1 MPTTSGYNIMLK
13 EQTMKTPNELINEF
27 MANNKITKVKASVP
41 KDFKVRYTFKK
52 PSVFKVREHL

>member
-1 MPTTSGYNIMLK
+1 
-13 EQTMKTPNELINEF
+13 MKTPNELINEF